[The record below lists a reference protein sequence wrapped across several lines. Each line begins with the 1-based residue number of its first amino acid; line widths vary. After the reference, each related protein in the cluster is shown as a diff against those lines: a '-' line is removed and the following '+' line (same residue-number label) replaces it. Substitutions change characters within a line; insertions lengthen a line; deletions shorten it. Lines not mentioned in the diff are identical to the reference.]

1 MTQTQI
7 HASCVAF
14 DDQAVLI
21 RGPSGSGKS
30 ELVLRLIDAEGYGL
44 GTMPQR
50 ATLVADDQ
58 VILSLLNNKILAK
71 PAPALAGLLEIR
83 GQGIVNLEYVQDI
96 AICLVVD
103 LVAASDVARLPEP
116 EELTTTILGVHLPRL
131 ALDGHATAAP
141 AKLRSKCFSSAIK
154 TR

>member
-1 MTQTQI
+1 MTDKLI

-14 DDQAVLI
+14 GKHGVLI

-44 GTMPQR
+44 GGTAHR

-58 VILSLLNNKILAK
+58 VVLTLIEGQIYTK

-96 AICLVVD
+96 ALVLVVD
-103 LVAASDVARLPEP
+103 LVPACEIARMPEP
-116 EELTTTILGVHLPRL
+116 EELITELLGLSVPRL
-131 ALDGHATAAP
+131 ALDGHSAAAP
-141 AKLRSKCFSSAIK
+141 AKLRSKCFSSQVK

>member
-1 MTQTQI
+1 MTTLQI

-14 DDQAVLI
+14 GNQGVLI

-44 GTMPQR
+44 GDNPHR

-58 VILSLLNNKILAK
+58 VVLTLINAQIYAK

-83 GQGIVNLEYVQDI
+83 GQGIVNVDYVQDI
-96 AICLVVD
+96 AVVLVVD
-103 LVAASDVARLPEP
+103 LMPAGDIARMPETKDQRT
-116 EELTTTILGVHLPRL
+116 ELLSLTLPRL
-131 ALDGHATAAP
+131 ALDGHSAAAP
-141 AKLRSKCFSSAIK
+141 AKLRSKCFSSQVK

>member
-1 MTQTQI
+1 MSQTQI

-14 DDQAVLI
+14 GDRAVLI

-44 GTMPQR
+44 GNMPQR

-58 VILSLLNNKILAK
+58 VLLTQTDDTIYAK

-83 GQGIVNLEYVQDI
+83 GQGIVSLNYVQNI
-96 AICLVVD
+96 ALCLVVD
-103 LVAASDVARLPEP
+103 LVPASEISRMPEP
-116 EELTTTILGVHLPRL
+116 EELTTMIMGVKLPRL
-131 ALDGHATAAP
+131 ALDGHAAAAP
-141 AKLRSKCFSSAIK
+141 AKLRSKCFSSAIE